1 MKILFII
8 ARADTVAGAQ
18 VHVRDLAIELQKQHH
33 KVLVITG
40 KKGVYNKVLERAG
53 IKYFVCN
60 TLRQP
65 ISPWYDW
72 LSLRFFLDSI
82 LQFQPDIISTHSSKT
97 GILGRLAAKITKTP
111 CVFTAHGWSFTAGVP
126 EPSRTIY
133 QTIEKLT
140 EPLANKII
148 CVSECDRQSGIQVG
162 MKPENIITIHNGMT
176 DISEDLKANL
186 SQTNPIK
193 IVMVA
198 RFSKQKDHLTLI
210 EAFKNIPDAELI
222 LIGDGE
228 KLAEVQA
235 YVEQIGIAEK
245 VKFLG
250 FRENVGEILAGAHIF
265 ALISN
270 WEGLPYTIIEAM
282 RAGLP
287 VIASDVGGISEILID
302 GVTGYLIPRKD
313 VATLSQ
319 RLSSL
324 VSDEALRQKM
334 GHQGR
339 QRYESNFTFEQMYQK
354 TLQAYQ
360 EVVSTGK

>member
-1 MKILFII
+1 MKILFVIT
-8 ARADTVAGAQ
+8 RADTIAGAQ
-18 VHVRDLAIELQKQHH
+18 VHVKDFAIALQQERHQ
-33 KVLVITG
+33 VLVFTG
-40 KKGVYNKVLERAG
+40 KKGIYNSVLEQAQ
-53 IKYFVCN
+53 IKSIACE
-60 TLRQP
+60 TLEQK
-65 ISPWYDW
+65 ISPIQDVA
-72 LSLRFFLDSI
+72 SLKFLI
-82 LQFQPDIISTHSSKT
+82 KTIRQFQPDLISAHSSKT

-148 CVSECDRQSGIQVG
+148 CVSECDRNIGIQSG
-162 MKPENIITIHNGMT
+162 MKPEKIITIHNGMK

-186 SQTNPIK
+186 SQTNLIK

-198 RFSKQKDHLTLI
+198 RFSKQKDHLSLI

-235 YVEQIGIAEK
+235 YVEQIGIVKK

-250 FRENVGEILAGAHIF
+250 FRENVGGILAQAHIF

-287 VIASDVGGISEILID
+287 VIASDVGGISEIVID
-302 GVTGYLIPRKD
+302 GVTGHLISRKD

-324 VSDEALRQKM
+324 VSDRALRQAM
-334 GHQGR
+334 GQQGR
-339 QRYESNFTFEQMYQK
+339 QRYESNFTFKQMYQK
-354 TLQAYQ
+354 TLQIY
-360 EVVSTGK
+360 ETVVKTDK